1 MNKSITQA
9 NEFKTISH
17 LSKTV
22 FNKPDISTY
31 EVWGISPEGFY
42 IGMVPTKY
50 ENGKLT
56 ISLGTES
63 RSMYYRHKLC
73 DVTEAVIFGNCAK
86 LCFIGKKHKDRCRR

>member
-1 MNKSITQA
+1 MGYQKRPYRKCCMNKSITQA

-56 ISLGTES
+56 ISLDTEP
-63 RSMYYRHKLC
+63 RSMYYLIVK
-73 DVTEAVIFGNCAK
+73 N
-86 LCFIGKKHKDRCRR
+86 